1 MPLVQSRVV
10 IEDVSIDTVWEVM
23 RDFEAFPRLMP
34 DVLDVKCFGHAGE
47 TLKSAWRVLLNGSE
61 LTWVEWDQFVDR
73 QEIIFH
79 QIEGDLEIWEGCWRL
94 RAEQRAVVVD
104 LTVSFDLGIPSL
116 AHILDPIGIRAITAN
131 SRQMLEAINRNS
143 RATSS

>member
-1 MPLVQSRVV
+1 MPLVENRVV
-10 IEDVSIDTVWEVM
+10 IEEVSIDAVWEVM

-34 DVLDVKCFGHAGE
+34 DVLDVKCFDRVGE
-47 TLKSAWRVLLNGSE
+47 TLKSSWRVLLNGSE

-73 QEIIFH
+73 QEIAFH

-94 RAEQRAVVVD
+94 RAERRAVVVD

-143 RATSS
+143 RVMST

>member
-1 MPLVQSRVV
+1 MPLVQSRVA
-10 IEDVSIDTVWEVM
+10 IEDVSIDAVWEVM

-34 DVLDVKCFGHAGE
+34 DVLEVKCFDHAGE

-61 LTWVEWDQFVDR
+61 LTWVEWDQLVDR
-73 QEIIFH
+73 QEIAFH

-94 RAEQRAVVVD
+94 RAERRAVIVD

-143 RATSS
+143 RVMPL